1 MIDQIRFNTGAGQ
14 PQLATAPLPQVKAP
28 AAPGEPQVA
37 AVQPVDK
44 PAVKMVDPQKMLDN
58 LKEIVERLN
67 QQLKDNNR
75 SLGFSVDEAIN
86 TFVVTVRD
94 SNTGEVVRQIP
105 TDVVVKFAHS
115 IEDMKGLLFNET
127 Q

>member
-28 AAPGEPQVA
+28 TASGEPQVA
-37 AVQPVDK
+37 VVQQVDK

>member
-1 MIDQIRFNTGAGQ
+1 MIDQIRSNTGAGQ
-14 PQLATAPLPQVKAP
+14 PQLATAPLPQVKVPTAS
-28 AAPGEPQVA
+28 GEPQVTE
-37 AVQPVDK
+37 VQRPEK